1 MTKHTD
7 ARLAWSIGML
17 LAAAAVA
24 GCAREAS
31 DPVDA
36 RKSAVAD
43 LALRNGA
50 IYTVDGARSWAET
63 IAIDGGRIVYV
74 GNDSGAKDYIGPQ
87 TEVVDLE
94 GRMVVPGMQDV
105 HIHPI
110 SGGIEANGC
119 DLNAATTV
127 DEYIAIIKKY
137 ADEHP
142 NEPWIKG
149 GGWAM
154 SSFGPG
160 ALARK
165 ELIDAV
171 VPDRPVILWSRD
183 GHTTWVNSK
192 ALEAGGITKDTPDPA
207 DGRIDRDPKTGE
219 ASGSLQEGA
228 SALVADKS
236 PPDSDEKRDAGLRY
250 AIRMLNRF
258 GITGVQ
264 DASVN
269 EADLESYRRLDEAG
283 ELTMRVV
290 GSIWWERDQGL
301 EQIDSI
307 KNLRSKFTKGRI
319 DAGTV
324 KIMQD
329 GVMENYTAVVLEPYK
344 LKGQQDVRGIPMVEP
359 ELLKKAVTQLDAD
372 GFQVHFHAIGDG
384 AVRQSLDAVEAARAA
399 NGVLGHRHHISHIQ
413 LIHPD
418 DQPRFRKL
426 GVVANFQPLWAYAD
440 DYITDLTLPFISKE
454 TATYM
459 YPIASME
466 RSGAVVAFGSDWSV
480 SSANPFEE
488 METAVTRMGALG
500 ETQAAWMP
508 EERIGVPEAVAAF
521 TINAAYTNR
530 DEANTGSLE
539 VGKRA
544 NLAVLDRNLFDI
556 PATEISDTKVLV
568 TLFEGKAVHG
578 KLGEL

>member
-1 MTKHTD
+1 MTKHTNG
-7 ARLAWSIGML
+7 RLAWSIGML

-63 IAIDGGRIVYV
+63 IAIDAGRIVYV
-74 GNDSGAKDYIGPQ
+74 GNDAGAKDYIGPQ

-94 GRMVVPGMQDV
+94 GRMVMPGMQDV

-127 DEYIAIIKKY
+127 DEYVAIIKKY

-154 SSFGPG
+154 SAFGPG

-192 ALEAGGITKDTPDPA
+192 ALEAGGITRDTPDPA

-269 EADLESYRRLDEAG
+269 EADLQSYRRLDEAG

-290 GSIWWERDQGL
+290 GSLWWERDQGL
-301 EQIDSI
+301 EQIDAI
-307 KNLRSKFTKGRI
+307 KNLRREFTKGRI

-344 LKGQQDVRGIPMVEP
+344 LKGQKDVRGIPMVEP

-399 NGVLGHRHHISHIQ
+399 NGNLGHRHHISHIQ

-426 GVVANFQPLWAYAD
+426 GVIANFQPLWAYAD
-440 DYITDLTLPFISKE
+440 DYIKDLTLPFVSKE

-500 ETQAAWMP
+500 ETDAAWMP

>member
-1 MTKHTD
+1 MKNPSKL
-7 ARLAWSIGML
+7 RLSIAFL
-17 LAAAAVA
+17 LAAAAA
-24 GCAREAS
+24 GCAKQPAEKLDEKRS
-31 DPVDA
+31 T
-36 RKSAVAD
+36 VAD

-50 IYTVDGARSWAET
+50 IYTMDGARSWAET
-63 IAIDGGRIVYV
+63 IAIDDGRLVYV
-74 GNDSGAKDYIGPQ
+74 GNDAGAKAYIGPQ
-87 TEVVDLE
+87 TQVVDLE
-94 GRMVVPGMQDV
+94 GRMVLPGMQDV
-105 HIHPI
+105 HVHPI

-119 DLNAATTV
+119 DLNAATNVEVYVAT
-127 DEYIAIIKKY
+127 IKKY

-142 NEPWIKG
+142 DEPWIKG

-154 SSFGPG
+154 SAFGPG

-183 GHTTWVNSK
+183 GHTVWANSK
-192 ALEAGGITKDTPDPA
+192 ALAAAGITKDTPDPP

-219 ASGSLQEGA
+219 PVGSLQEGA
-228 SALVADKS
+228 GSLVAEKA
-236 PPDSDEKRDAGLRY
+236 PPDTDATRDAGLRY
-250 AIRMLNRF
+250 AVEMLNRY

-269 EADLESYRRLDEAG
+269 AEDLKTYHRLDDAG
-283 ELTMRVV
+283 ELTLHVV
-290 GSIWWERDQGL
+290 GSIWWERDKGL
-301 EQIDSI
+301 EQIEDI
-307 KNLRSKFTKGRI
+307 KRLRSEYTGGRI

-344 LKGQQDVRGIPMVEP
+344 LPGKKDVRGIPMVEP
-359 ELLKKAVTQLDAD
+359 ELLKQAVTKLDAD

-384 AVRQSLDAVEAARAA
+384 AVRQALDAVEAARTA
-399 NGVLGHRHHISHIQ
+399 NGELGHRHHISHIQ

-440 DYITDLTLPFISKE
+440 DYVIELTLPFISKQ
-454 TATYM
+454 TASYM
-459 YPIASME
+459 YPIASMHK
-466 RSGAVVAFGSDWSV
+466 SGAVVAFGSDWSV

-488 METAVTRMGALG
+488 METAITRMDALG
-500 ETQAAWMP
+500 KPVTAWMP
-508 EERIGVPEAVAAF
+508 EERIGLPEALAAF
-521 TINAAYTNR
+521 TINAAWTNR
-530 DEANTGSLE
+530 DEKNTGSLE

-544 NLAVLDRNLFDI
+544 DLAVLDRNLFEI
-556 PATEISDTKVLV
+556 AATEISDTKVLV
-568 TLFEGKAVHG
+568 TLFEGKPVHG
-578 KLGEL
+578 ELGAL